1 MISKIVMFIAIVVV
15 SGFVG
20 YIFFTKEKTNLA
32 YVKYML
38 YAYPFLGIDLLPSLF
53 SFNIF
58 DFLTI
63 SFFFFLYKRYAL
75 NKSTSPLY
83 SNLFAVFMLLLF
95 AGVYFSEEVTR
106 ETGTALLQLFSIT
119 VFILILYQVIVF
131 EKNAKAEILLGLRFM
146 LLFSFLF
153 ILLQYVIGPEFSFAK
168 SENIN
173 VSGGVAIRY
182 PSFFQDPQK
191 YAQFLSVLSFLVLV
205 PSQDEEKTNRK
216 LSVLLAVLSICAL
229 LLTGGRAGLGGWL
242 VGIVLLAFLGSQI
255 YRTQLI
261 LVLLALGSFAYIFQ
275 DQLPIFKRADLESS
289 YTFRQMIWSD
299 AFSIYQNHPWF
310 GIGIGNYAN
319 YVSLHNPDQF
329 WMHNNEITFYDH
341 PESGYLKLLVEFG
354 LPAFGLLIFMILY
367 TLYKNIQDYR
377 KTKLIEHI
385 LYTAAIV
392 SWLIGFHTVYSLGDI
407 RIKLLIALVL
417 VLSVVSA
424 QTKSISTSVNNNVH
438 V

>member
-1 MISKIVMFIAIVVV
+1 MIAKIVMLIAFAVVF
-15 SGFVG
+15 GFVG
-20 YIFFTKEKTNLA
+20 YMLFTKEKTNLA

-58 DFLTI
+58 DFITFI
-63 SFFFFLYKRYAL
+63 FFFFLYNRYTA
-75 NKSTSPLY
+75 NKSGSSIY
-83 SNLFAVFMLLLF
+83 IILFVLFLLLLF
-95 AGVYFSEEVTR
+95 AGVYFSEQFTR
-106 ETGTALLQLFSIT
+106 ETGTALLQLFSVT
-119 VFILILYQVIVF
+119 TFIVILYQVLVF
-131 EKNAKAEILLGLRFM
+131 EKTAKAEVLSGLRFM

-153 ILLQYVIGPEFSFAK
+153 LLLQYVIGPEFSFAK

-173 VSGGVAIRY
+173 VAGGEAIRY

-205 PSQDEEKTNRK
+205 PTQNEEKNNRM
-216 LSVLLAVLSICAL
+216 LSILLAIFSICAL

-242 VGIVLLAFLGSQI
+242 VGMIFLAFLGNPI
-255 YRTQLI
+255 YRVQLI
-261 LVLLALGSFAYIFQ
+261 LVLLALGSFAYAFQ

-289 YTFRQMIWSD
+289 YIFRQMIWND
-299 AFSIYQNHPWF
+299 ALAIHQNHPWL

-329 WMHNNEITFYDH
+329 WIHNNEITFYDH

-354 LPAFGLLIFMILY
+354 LPAFGLLLFMILY
-367 TLYKNIQDYR
+367 TLYQNIHIYA
-377 KTKLIEHI
+377 KTKLIEFI
-385 LYTAAIV
+385 LYAAAIL
-392 SWLIGFHTVYSLGDI
+392 SWLIGFYTVYSLGDI
-407 RIKLLIALVL
+407 RIKLLVALVF
-417 VLSVVSA
+417 VLSVSSM
-424 QTKSISTSVNNNVH
+424 QSKRLSQSINNRIH

>member
-1 MISKIVMFIAIVVV
+1 
-15 SGFVG
+15 
-20 YIFFTKEKTNLA
+20 
-32 YVKYML
+32 
-38 YAYPFLGIDLLPSLF
+38 
-53 SFNIF
+53 
-58 DFLTI
+58 
-63 SFFFFLYKRYAL
+63 
-75 NKSTSPLY
+75 
-83 SNLFAVFMLLLF
+83 
-95 AGVYFSEEVTR
+95 
-106 ETGTALLQLFSIT
+106 
-119 VFILILYQVIVF
+119 
-131 EKNAKAEILLGLRFM
+131 
-146 LLFSFLF
+146 
-153 ILLQYVIGPEFSFAK
+153 
-168 SENIN
+168 
-173 VSGGVAIRY
+173 VAIRY

-216 LSVLLAVLSICAL
+216 LSVSLAVLSICAL

-261 LVLLALGSFAYIFQ
+261 LVLLALGSFAYAFQ

-289 YTFRQMIWSD
+289 YIFRQMIWND
-299 AFSIYQNHPWF
+299 ALSIHQHHPWL

-329 WMHNNEITFYDH
+329 WIYNNEITFYDH

-367 TLYKNIQDYR
+367 TLYKNIQDYT

-392 SWLIGFHTVYSLGDI
+392 SWLIGFYTVYSLGDI

-417 VLSVVSA
+417 VLSVAST
-424 QTKSISTSVNNNVH
+424 QTKNMSPSVNNNIH

>member
-1 MISKIVMFIAIVVV
+1 MIAKIVMLIAFVVV
-15 SGFVG
+15 FGFIG
-20 YIFFTKEKTNLA
+20 YMLFTKEKTNLA

-63 SFFFFLYKRYAL
+63 FFFFFLYKRYITTTL
-75 NKSTSPLY
+75 TNPLY
-83 SNLFAVFMLLLF
+83 FNLFVLFILLLF
-95 AGVYFSEEVTR
+95 TGVYFSEQVTR
-106 ETGTALLQLFSIT
+106 ETGTALLQLFSIAAF
-119 VFILILYQVIVF
+119 VFILFQVLIH
-131 EKNAKAEILLGLRFM
+131 EKNAKDEIFSGLRFM
-146 LLFSFLF
+146 LLFSFVFL
-153 ILLQYVIGPEFSFAK
+153 LLQYIIGPAFSFAK

-173 VSGGVAIRY
+173 VAGGAAIRY

-205 PSQDEEKTNRK
+205 PVQNDKKRNGK
-216 LSVLLAVLSICAL
+216 LNILLAILSICAL

-242 VGIVLLAFLGSQI
+242 VGMILLAFWGSPI
-255 YRTQLI
+255 YRVQLI
-261 LVLLALGSFAYIFQ
+261 LVLLALGSFAYAFQ

-289 YTFRQMIWSD
+289 YLFRQMIWND
-299 AFSIYQNHPWF
+299 ALSIHQNHPWF

-329 WMHNNEITFYDH
+329 WIHNNEITFYDH

-354 LPAFGLLIFMILY
+354 LPAFSLLLFMILY
-367 TLYKNIQDYR
+367 TMYQNINVYA
-377 KTKLIEHI
+377 KTKLIEYL
-385 LYTAAIV
+385 LYIAAIV
-392 SWLIGFHTVYSLGDI
+392 SWLIGFYTVYSLGDI
-407 RIKLLIALVL
+407 RIKLLVAVVL
-417 VLSVVSA
+417 VLSVASSKTQRML
-424 QTKSISTSVNNNVH
+424 QTNNNYIH

>member
-1 MISKIVMFIAIVVV
+1 MISKIVMLIAVVVV

-75 NKSTSPLY
+75 NISTSLLY
-83 SNLFAVFMLLLF
+83 KYLFAVFMLLLF

-119 VFILILYQVIVF
+119 AFILILYQVLVF
-131 EKNAKAEILLGLRFM
+131 EKNAKAEIFLGLRFM

-153 ILLQYVIGPEFSFAK
+153 LLLQYVIGPEFSFAK

-216 LSVLLAVLSICAL
+216 LSVSLAVLSICAL
-229 LLTGGRAGLGGWL
+229 LLTGGRAGLGGWF

-261 LVLLALGSFAYIFQ
+261 LVLLALGSFAYAFQ

-289 YTFRQMIWSD
+289 YIFRQMIWND
-299 AFSIYQNHPWF
+299 ALSIHQHHPWL

-329 WMHNNEITFYDH
+329 WIHNNEITFYDH

-367 TLYKNIQDYR
+367 TLYKNIQDYT

-392 SWLIGFHTVYSLGDI
+392 SWLIGFYTVYSLGDI

-417 VLSVVSA
+417 VLSVAST
-424 QTKSISTSVNNNVH
+424 QTKNMSPSVNNNIH

>member
-1 MISKIVMFIAIVVV
+1 MIAKIVMLIAFVIVFGFI
-15 SGFVG
+15 G
-20 YIFFTKEKTNLA
+20 YILFTKEKTNLA

-63 SFFFFLYKRYAL
+63 FFFFFLYKRYATHTVT
-75 NKSTSPLY
+75 NPLY
-83 SNLFAVFMLLLF
+83 INLFVFFILLLF
-95 AGVYFSEEVTR
+95 TGVYFSEQFTR

-119 VFILILYQVIVF
+119 AFVFILYQVLMF
-131 EKNAKAEILLGLRFM
+131 EKNAKDEIFSGLRFM
-146 LLFSFLF
+146 LLFSFVFL
-153 ILLQYVIGPEFSFAK
+153 LLQYIIGPAFSFAK

-173 VSGGVAIRY
+173 VAGGVAIRY

-205 PSQDEEKTNRK
+205 PIQNDKKTNGK
-216 LSVLLAVLSICAL
+216 LNILLAILSICAL
-229 LLTGGRAGLGGWL
+229 LFTGGRAGLGGWL
-242 VGIVLLAFLGSQI
+242 VGMILLAFWGSPN
-255 YRTQLI
+255 YRAQLI
-261 LVLLALGSFAYIFQ
+261 LVLLALGSFAYAFQ

-289 YTFRQMIWSD
+289 YIFRQMIWND
-299 AFSIYQNHPWF
+299 ALAIHQNHPWF

-329 WMHNNEITFYDH
+329 WIHNNEITFYDH

-354 LPAFGLLIFMILY
+354 LPAFSLLVFMIFY
-367 TLYKNIQDYR
+367 TMYQNINVYA
-377 KTKLIEHI
+377 KTKLIEYL
-385 LYTAAIV
+385 LYIAAIV
-392 SWLIGFHTVYSLGDI
+392 SWLIGFYTVYSLGDI
-407 RIKLLIALVL
+407 RIKLLIAVVL
-417 VLSVVSA
+417 VLSVASSKTQRML
-424 QTKSISTSVNNNVH
+424 QTNNNYIH

>member
-1 MISKIVMFIAIVVV
+1 MIAKIVMLIAFAVVF
-15 SGFVG
+15 GFVG
-20 YIFFTKEKTNLA
+20 YMLFTKEKTNLA
-32 YVKYML
+32 YIKYML

-58 DFLTI
+58 DFLTL
-63 SFFFFLYKRYAL
+63 SFFFFLYRRYGNNIL
-75 NKSTSPLY
+75 TSPVY
-83 SNLFAVFMLLLF
+83 VNLFVLFILLIF
-95 AGVYFSEEVTR
+95 GGIYFSEQVTR
-106 ETGTALLQLFSIT
+106 ETGTAILQLFSIT
-119 VFILILYQVIVF
+119 AFILMLYQVLLF
-131 EKNAKAEILLGLRFM
+131 EKNAKAEIYLGLRFM
-146 LLFSFLF
+146 LLFSFVFL
-153 ILLQYVIGPEFSFAK
+153 LLQYIIGPGFSFAK

-173 VSGGVAIRY
+173 VAGGEAIRY

-205 PSQDEEKTNRK
+205 PAQNEELRNKK
-216 LSVLLAVLSICAL
+216 LSILLAILSVCAL

-242 VGIVLLAFLGSQI
+242 VGMILLAFLGNQI

-261 LVLLALGSFAYIFQ
+261 LVLLALGSFAYAFQ

-289 YTFRQMIWSD
+289 YIFRQMIWND
-299 AFSIYQNHPWF
+299 ALAIHLNHPWL

-329 WMHNNEITFYDH
+329 WIHNNEITFYDH

-354 LPAFGLLIFMILY
+354 LPAFGLLLFMILF
-367 TLYKNIQDYR
+367 TLYKNIQVYT
-377 KTKLIEHI
+377 KTKLIEYI

-392 SWLIGFHTVYSLGDI
+392 SWLIGFYTVYSLGDI
-407 RIKLLIALVL
+407 RIKILIALVL
-417 VLSVVSA
+417 VLSVASNKSKTIA
-424 QTKSISTSVNNNVH
+424 KSINNSMH

>member
-1 MISKIVMFIAIVVV
+1 MIAKIVMLIAFAVVF
-15 SGFVG
+15 GFVG
-20 YIFFTKEKTNLA
+20 YMLFTKEKTNLA

-38 YAYPFLGIDLLPSLF
+38 YAYPFLGIDLLPSIF

-58 DFLTI
+58 DFLTFI
-63 SFFFFLYKRYAL
+63 FFFFLYNRYTA
-75 NKSTSPLY
+75 NKAGSSIY
-83 SNLFAVFMLLLF
+83 IILFVLFIILLI
-95 AGVYFSEEVTR
+95 AGVYFSEQFTR

-119 VFILILYQVIVF
+119 TFIVILYQVLVF
-131 EKNAKAEILLGLRFM
+131 EKNAKAEILSGLRFM

-153 ILLQYVIGPEFSFAK
+153 LLLQYVIGPGFSFAK

-173 VSGGVAIRY
+173 VAGGEAIRY

-205 PSQDEEKTNRK
+205 PIQHEEKDNRRLSIILAI
-216 LSVLLAVLSICAL
+216 LSVCAL

-242 VGIVLLAFLGSQI
+242 VGMIFLAFLGNPI
-255 YRTQLI
+255 YRAQLI
-261 LVLLALGSFAYIFQ
+261 LVLLALGSFAYAFQ

-289 YTFRQMIWSD
+289 YIFRQMIWND
-299 AFSIYQNHPWF
+299 ALAIHQNHPWF

-329 WMHNNEITFYDH
+329 WIHNNEITFYDH

-354 LPAFGLLIFMILY
+354 LPAFGLLLFIILY
-367 TLYKNIQDYR
+367 TLYQNIHVYA
-377 KTKLIEHI
+377 KTKLIEFI
-385 LYTAAIV
+385 LYTAAIL
-392 SWLIGFHTVYSLGDI
+392 SWLIGFYTVYSLGDI
-407 RIKLLIALVL
+407 RIKLLVVLVF
-417 VLSVVSA
+417 VLSVS
-424 QTKSISTSVNNNVH
+424 SIQSKGLSQSINNKIH